1 MSTAQQHRAPAANH
15 IARNQTLL
23 VIVAAGLIMS
33 AAMGVR
39 QTFGLF
45 IGPFSFDRGM
55 PVTLIAFAI
64 ALHNLVWG
72 LAQPFAGA
80 AADRHGAA
88 PVVAFGAATFA
99 AGLALAA
106 SASSGWAL
114 VLGLGVL
121 VGIGISC
128 TSFGVVLSAVGRVAS
143 AEQRSLAMGIASAGG
158 SLGQVL
164 MVPLTQAVREHGGAG
179 TSLIVLAFVML
190 AAAPLGIVLDR
201 RGNAGAGADKGA
213 ARNAPD
219 STAASASSATSPAR
233 LPAPASSVS
242 TSAETTSSASAS
254 SAHAP
259 ASPSALSPSL
269 REALAQAARHRGYR
283 LLTIGFF
290 TCGFQLAFIATHLP
304 GYLFLCHMPVG
315 LGATALALIGL
326 FNMAGSWACGW
337 LGGRFRQQY
346 VLGWLYLIRGAAIAA
361 FFVLPKSTLSVV
373 LFAAVMGLTWLG
385 TVPLTSGLVAKVFGT
400 RHLGT
405 LFGVCFL
412 SHQLGSFLGAWL
424 GGFVFDVTGSYSLV
438 WGATAAAGLAAALL
452 HFPIDDTVATD
463 GTRIASAA
471 ARA

>member
-1 MSTAQQHRAPAANH
+1 MSTALRSPAQPFRSH
-15 IARNQTLL
+15 LLL
-23 VIVAAGLIMS
+23 VIAAAALVMS

-45 IGPFSFDRGM
+45 IGPFSFDRGV

-72 LAQPFAGA
+72 FAQPFAGA

-88 PVVAFGAATFA
+88 PVVAFGAAVFA

-106 SASSGWAL
+106 ASSSGWML
-114 VLGLGVL
+114 VAGLGVL
-121 VGIGISC
+121 VGVGISC

-143 AEQRSLAMGIASAGG
+143 AEQRSLAMGLASAGG

-164 MVPLTQAVREHGGAG
+164 MVPLAQTVRLDSGAN
-179 TSLIVLAFVML
+179 TSLLVLAFVML
-190 AAAPLGIVLDR
+190 LAAPLGIVLDR
-201 RGNAGAGADKGA
+201 RERMQPA
-213 ARNAPD
+213 NAPRAV
-219 STAASASSATSPAR
+219 AASIATPITAGKPSEAQ
-233 LPAPASSVS
+233 PASLRA
-242 TSAETTSSASAS
+242 TL
-254 SAHAP
+254 AHA
-259 ASPSALSPSL
+259 S
-269 REALAQAARHRGYR
+269 RHRGYR
-283 LLTIGFF
+283 LLTLGFF

-304 GYLFLCHMPVG
+304 GYLFLCHMPIG
-315 LGATALALIGL
+315 LGATALSLIGL

-337 LGGRFRQQY
+337 LGGRYRQQI

-361 FFVLPKSTLSVV
+361 FFLLPKTTTSVV

-405 LFGVCFL
+405 LFGVVFL

-438 WGATAAAGLAAALL
+438 WGATALASLFAALL
-452 HFPIDDTVATD
+452 HFPIDDTVVEDAKLPVE
-463 GTRIASAA
+463 A